1 MSVTTTEALRQPTDA
16 EREFIDGVAAYY
28 QMNDGMPLARGR
40 LIGWLVICD
49 PPTQSARSLSAK
61 VGCDESDVDYIL
73 GLLVP
78 SGVLQR
84 SEAPDPDDFLV
95 KMDDT
100 AWPERVKAVFA
111 NIPVFHEIL
120 QQGCEAL
127 AEAPAERRRRIESM
141 ERLFGYLSVE
151 IPAVIEAYEQR
162 SKEPME
168 I

>member
-1 MSVTTTEALRQPTDA
+1 MSVNTTEALRQQTDA
-16 EREFIDGVAAYY
+16 EREFIDGAAAYY

-84 SEAPDPDDFLV
+84 SEAPARSTAGPDTTEGARL
-95 KMDDT
+95 
-100 AWPERVKAVFA
+100 
-111 NIPVFHEIL
+111 
-120 QQGCEAL
+120 G
-127 AEAPAERRRRIESM
+127 APSWRRRISKA
-141 ERLFGYLSVE
+141 LSP
-151 IPAVIEAYEQR
+151 IRP
-162 SKEPME
+162 
-168 I
+168 